1 MPVLK
6 LWREYPT
13 RVRRSQ
19 EELVFATYL
28 APCLMPLY
36 QLVTDA
42 VAEEL
47 GRPTRLVNGTSLDQ
61 VRQGE
66 VQFAFLCGLPY
77 IRLRREDPSLVDAIA
92 APVVSDI
99 RYGGRPIYFSDVI
112 VPRDSPAGSWDD
124 LRGASWAYNEAG
136 SHSGYLVTLHRLA
149 EMAEP
154 ATYFSR
160 WDATGFHERSIDM
173 VASGAVGASAIDSHV
188 LEIALRRRPE
198 NRDRVRVV
206 DELGPS
212 TIQPL
217 VATGAASDSLKSDV
231 RQIVIALGDR
241 PEHRERLQQSLVD
254 GFVAVDNESYADI
267 RRMLAAAEAAHL
279 C

>member
-1 MPVLK
+1 LWPEGPEPSSVPVLK

-28 APCLMPLY
+28 APCLRPLY

-61 VRQGE
+61 VRQGD
-66 VQFAFLCGLPY
+66 VHFAFLCGLPY

-99 RYGGRPIYFSDVI
+99 RYGGLPIYFSDVI
-112 VPRDSPAGSWDD
+112 VPSDSPAGSWGA
-124 LRGASWAYNEAG
+124 LRGASWAYNEAD

-154 ATYFSR
+154 AT
-160 WDATGFHERSIDM
+160 
-173 VASGAVGASAIDSHV
+173 
-188 LEIALRRRPE
+188 
-198 NRDRVRVV
+198 
-206 DELGPS
+206 
-212 TIQPL
+212 
-217 VATGAASDSLKSDV
+217 
-231 RQIVIALGDR
+231 
-241 PEHRERLQQSLVD
+241 
-254 GFVAVDNESYADI
+254 
-267 RRMLAAAEAAHL
+267 
-279 C
+279 